1 MLYCGCVSVTM
12 LCPTVKFI
20 SSTTKMLKISEV
32 LCRVSKMSVVTLQ
45 CLQFY
50 RRLSEEITQ
59 RRWENMPTGQT
70 IQVNKDPQVCVELL
84 SSNLSFPLLAAP
96 ISCIWHASLT
106 NMVGTCG
113 NSALLCLFLHWHKL
127 VSLLQTT

>member
-1 MLYCGCVSVTM
+1 MLYCGCVGVTM

-20 SSTTKMLKISEV
+20 SSTTKMLKIPEV
-32 LCRVSKMSVVTLQ
+32 LCRVSEMSVVTLQ

-84 SSNLSFPLLAAP
+84 SSNLVSTSCCPYILHLACLFNQHGGHMWEFSFALP
-96 ISCIWHASLT
+96 ISSL
-106 NMVGTCG
+106 
-113 NSALLCLFLHWHKL
+113 A
-127 VSLLQTT
+127 